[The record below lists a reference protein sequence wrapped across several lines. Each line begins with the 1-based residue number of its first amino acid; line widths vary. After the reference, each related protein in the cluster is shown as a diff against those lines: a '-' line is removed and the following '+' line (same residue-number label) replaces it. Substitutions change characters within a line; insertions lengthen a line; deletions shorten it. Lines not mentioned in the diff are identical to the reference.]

1 MQQPTDS
8 QPNII
13 NRTKSIVSL
22 VSVGAPNHHPIPT
35 HTGQGRCTLTHN
47 DCLLSY
53 QHLFR
58 KGKMTS
64 FAKASR
70 LMFVQPP
77 RMPSSWSVMDLPAS
91 QMQISGPLT
100 THFRATSSSLK
111 MNPLSVIGGA
121 AYNTVSTDVLTPA
134 AITSMILLAFQYTSQ
149 PPITRR
155 FLDSRTNKKAVTLVE
170 EIFKI
175 GIALTFFL
183 SCGKDVVAA
192 ELAGWTLKSSLL
204 LAGLPACLYA
214 TQGVLTYLG
223 YQNTDS
229 ITFNGLNQTK
239 TLSAALWCY
248 LLMGKRQSLVQMV
261 ALAILF
267 FSALLFNGTLS
278 FSGLFNRNSKENPI
292 AEEAAHKTS
301 LSKGVLPCVGA
312 AFISGLAGALSQ
324 KGVQVAGGKGR
335 NAYLYTME
343 LGLYSSIALITSMFA
358 TKNGRQALGDEEGG
372 IFKYWTFG
380 SFIPVA
386 VRALGGILTALVH
399 KHAGATRKGFALI
412 LGLIMTGICQSV
424 VEGEKL
430 STDEL
435 SAMVLVILSSYLHIT
450 FPPLAR

>member
-1 MQQPTDS
+1 FAVKFTPRFPDSQVNLQPTLYLPTIRYLKIRSISPEQDDFVCKGVETHVRSSAEDAVLLVGDGSASKSDADLATANNTLPRGIIES
-8 QPNII
+8 QDE
-13 NRTKSIVSL
+13 SL
-22 VSVGAPNHHPIPT
+22 VCHRDHYDDFARFSIYISTTHHPAIL
-35 HTGQGRCTLTHN
+35 GQQNEQESRHSGRRDFQDW
-47 DCLLSY
+47 DC
-53 QHLFR
+53 
-58 KGKMTS
+58 
-64 FAKASR
+64 
-70 LMFVQPP
+70 V
-77 RMPSSWSVMDLPAS
+77 DL
-91 QMQISGPLT
+91 
-100 THFRATSSSLK
+100 
-111 MNPLSVIGGA
+111 
-121 AYNTVSTDVLTPA
+121 
-134 AITSMILLAFQYTSQ
+134 
-149 PPITRR
+149 
-155 FLDSRTNKKAVTLVE
+155 
-170 EIFKI
+170 
-175 GIALTFFL
+175 FL

-278 FSGLFNRNSKENPI
+278 LSGLFNRNAEGKCI
-292 AEEAAHKTS
+292 AEEVTQKTS
-301 LSKGVLPCVGA
+301 VSKGVLPCVGA

-343 LGLYSSIALITSMFA
+343 LGLYSSIALITSIFA
-358 TKNGRQALGDEEGG
+358 TKNGREAIGNEEGG

-435 SAMVLVILSSYLHIT
+435 SAMVLVIMSSYLHIT
-450 FPPLAR
+450 FPPLARTTGVTAPKSNAALSNIG